1 MGSNRLKW
9 EKRNKIEAAR
19 DFSQRT
25 QSKYLYSDIEKETT
39 MATETDMTKALT
51 IFAEILAL
59 PKEQA
64 DLVLVYLRDKMSLRE
79 ALAKVKGETG

>member
-1 MGSNRLKW
+1 MTMGSNRLKW

-25 QSKYLYSDIEKETT
+25 QSKYLYSDIEPKET
-39 MATETDMTKALT
+39 EMTSEKVLK
-51 IFAEILAL
+51 EILAL

-64 DLVLVYLRDKMSLRE
+64 DLVALVYLRDKTSLRD
-79 ALAKVKGETG
+79 ALAKVKGDCDD